1 MTLQDIAKRCGVS
14 RMTVSR
20 ILRNY
25 PHVKA
30 ELRERVRA
38 CAREMGYRPD
48 PALAALNRHRRAAK
62 AGTATGERLAL
73 IVPKEAV
80 HGWGVF
86 PIMKEL
92 EADLREEAG
101 RIGYRI
107 LRMGVP
113 EDGFTLPAELRKLYN
128 KGIRGLVIASAVNIG
143 EVADEQWGDF
153 VVVMMGQRREGN
165 RFHAVTISFN
175 RMAYHA
181 YQQLARAGIRR
192 IGYIAGKVDSFSE
205 YHAVSP
211 LAAIQQ
217 EFREMRTEILTMAD
231 FDAKARKDLSEWLRR
246 FAPEAVVSI
255 HGDPLYWIQAR
266 APSGKGTVETVLLN
280 RPREESSITGI
291 VTPPGIFGRQSIQR
305 LHQLLLDNELGLP
318 DARTILI
325 VDGIWTPAA
334 EREAITCFS

>member
-1 MTLQDIAKRCGVS
+1 
-14 RMTVSR
+14 MTVSR

-48 PALAALNRHRRAAK
+48 PALAALNRHRLAAQ
-62 AGTATGERLAL
+62 AGTASGERLAL
-73 IVPKEAV
+73 IVPREAV

-86 PIMKEL
+86 PVMKEL

-101 RIGYRI
+101 RIGYRV
-107 LRMGVP
+107 LRVGVP
-113 EDGFTLPAELRKLYN
+113 EDGSTLPAELRKLYN
-128 KGIRGLVIASAVNIG
+128 KGIRGLAIASAVNIG
-143 EVADEQWGDF
+143 EVADGQWGDF
-153 VVVMMGQRREGN
+153 AVVMMGLRREGN

-175 RMAYHA
+175 RMAYFA
-181 YQQLARAGIRR
+181 FQVLARAGMRR

-205 YHAVSP
+205 YHPVSP
-211 LAAIQQ
+211 LAAIRQDFK
-217 EFREMRTEILTMAD
+217 EVRTEIHSMDD
-231 FDAKARKDLSEWLRR
+231 FDAKAREDLAEWLRR

-255 HGDPLYWIQAR
+255 HGDPLYWIQAH
-266 APSGKGTVETVLLN
+266 APCGKGTVETVLLN
-280 RPREESSITGI
+280 RPREETSITGV

-305 LHQLLLDNELGLP
+305 LHQLLLDNALGLP

-325 VDGIWTPAA
+325 VDGIWTPATRA
-334 EREAITCFS
+334 ESVAVSALPVFP

>member
-1 MTLQDIAKRCGVS
+1 MTLQEIAERCGVS

-30 ELRERVRA
+30 ELRERVRV
-38 CAREMGYRPD
+38 CAQEMGYRPD
-48 PALAALNRHRRAAK
+48 PALAALNRHRRAGQVGK
-62 AGTATGERLAL
+62 ATGERLAL
-73 IVPKEAV
+73 IVPREAV

-92 EADLREEAG
+92 EADLRAEA
-101 RIGYRI
+101 RRNGYQLVQI
-107 LRMGVP
+107 AVAD
-113 EDGFTLPAELRKLYN
+113 DGHSLPAELRKLYN

-143 EVADEQWGDF
+143 KVPDAQWGDF
-153 VVVMMGQRREGN
+153 VVVMMGLRREGN

-175 RMAYHA
+175 RMAYLA
-181 YQQLARAGIRR
+181 YQQLAIAGIRR

-205 YHAVSP
+205 YHPISP

-217 EFREMRTEILTMAD
+217 DVREMQTDIFTVTD
-231 FDAKARKDLSEWLRR
+231 FAAAERKALSEWLRR
-246 FAPEAVVSI
+246 FAPETVVSI
-255 HGDPLYWIQAR
+255 HADPLYWIRAR
-266 APSGKGTVETVLLN
+266 AAAGKQTIGTVLLN
-280 RPREESSITGI
+280 RPQEETSITGV

-318 DARTILI
+318 SARTTLI
-325 VDGIWTPAA
+325 VDGLWTPA
-334 EREAITCFS
+334 R